1 MKKTILIF
9 LCLVFFSTCLFS
21 EKVKI
26 TFKMID
32 GTEEY
37 VFLDSDIERYDFVWT
52 EFPNKEI
59 IEIKGFESLKNLTSL
74 GFYYPVYYGDWM
86 FLSKIPELNNLGL
99 IGCYAESLKFI
110 EKLKHLK
117 LIELE
122 LKCKETE
129 ISKLK
134 QEKINL
140 SKLKKIEKITIG
152 FEYKNPIVNGFI
164 TVENFIPNFV
174 KIKNKPSLYLVYGKI
189 SDVNQRDIKLLKQ
202 YSQVS
207 LGYSS
212 SIVKDKEKMKKLK
225 DINIK

>member
-1 MKKTILIF
+1 MKKKILVLFILIITSIF
-9 LCLVFFSTCLFS
+9 LYADD
-21 EKVKI
+21 VKI

-37 VFLDSDIERYDFVWT
+37 VFLDSNTERYDFVWT

-59 IEIKGFESLKNLTSL
+59 IKIEGFESLKNLTSL

-86 FLSKIPELNNLGL
+86 FLSKIPKLNNLGL
-99 IGCYAESLKFI
+99 IGCYVESLEFI
-110 EKLKHLK
+110 EKLNHLK

-129 ISKLK
+129 ILKLK

-140 SKLKKIEKITIG
+140 SKLKKIEKVTIG
-152 FEYKNPIVNGFI
+152 FEYKNPIANGFI
-164 TVENFIPNFV
+164 TVKNFIPNFV
-174 KIKNKPSLYLVYGKI
+174 KLQNKPSLYLVYGGI

-212 SIVKDKEKMKKLK
+212 TIVDDKEKMKKLK